1 MKKESEIATIKGSG
15 EGIIVTV
22 NSNDIDNIKEELRYK
37 IDQSLSFFKGAKIKE
52 INSICE
58 ESLKKEILTFLKEEY
73 SMDEFAGKKKL
84 KAVEKINI
92 ISKEEET
99 KYIYKTVRSG
109 QLVRHKG
116 NIIVIGDVNP
126 GGIVEATG
134 NIIIFGSLKGVAK
147 AGKSGNESSIIAAI
161 KFEASQVKIAN
172 LISRRPDEEFE
183 KVDYPEVAK
192 VKNGS
197 IVIESY
203 NSRI

>member
-15 EGIIVTV
+15 EGIIVTI
-22 NSNDIDNIKEELRYK
+22 NSSNINDIKNELKEK
-37 IDQSLSFFKGAKIKE
+37 IDNSISFFKGAKIKE

-58 ESLKKEILTFLKEEY
+58 ESLKEEILTFLKAEY
-73 SMDEFAGKKKL
+73 SMKEIPKKEKL
-84 KAVEKINI
+84 KTNI
-92 ISKEEET
+92 DYKTTIKYDET
-99 KYIYKTVRSG
+99 KYIYKTIRSG
-109 QLVRHKG
+109 QQIKHKG
-116 NIIVIGDVNP
+116 NVIVIGDVNP

-147 AGKSGNESSIIAAI
+147 AGSKESIIAAI
-161 KFEASQVKIAN
+161 KFEASQVKIAD
-172 LISRRPDEEFE
+172 LMSRRPDEEFE

-203 NSRI
+203 NGKI

>member
-15 EGIIVTV
+15 EGIIVTI
-22 NSNDIDNIKEELRYK
+22 NSSNINDIKNELKEK
-37 IDQSLSFFKGAKIKE
+37 IDNSISFFKGAKIKE

-58 ESLKKEILTFLKEEY
+58 ESLKEEILTFLKAEY
-73 SMDEFAGKKKL
+73 SMMELPKKEKL
-84 KAVEKINI
+84 KTNI
-92 ISKEEET
+92 DYKTTIKYDET
-99 KYIYKTVRSG
+99 KYIYKTIRSG
-109 QLVRHKG
+109 QQIKHKG
-116 NIIVIGDVNP
+116 NVIVIGDVNP

-147 AGKSGNESSIIAAI
+147 AGSKESIIAAI
-161 KFEASQVKIAN
+161 KFEASQVKIAD
-172 LISRRPDEEFE
+172 LMSRRPDEEFE

-203 NSRI
+203 NGKI

>member
-15 EGIIVTV
+15 EGIIVTI
-22 NSNDIDNIKEELRYK
+22 NSNNIDNIKEELKYK
-37 IDQSLSFFKGAKIKE
+37 IDESLSFFKGAKIKE

-58 ESLKKEILTFLKEEY
+58 ENLKKEILLFLKKEY
-73 SMDEFAGKKKL
+73 NMDEVDKSKKPKVL
-84 KAVEKINI
+84 EKANKINH
-92 ISKEEET
+92 EET
-99 KYIYKTVRSG
+99 KYVYKTIRSG
-109 QLVRHKG
+109 QIIKHKG

-134 NIIIFGSLKGVAK
+134 NIIVFGSLKGVAK
-147 AGKSGNESSIIAAI
+147 AGKLGNEKSIIAAV

-172 LISRRPDEEFE
+172 LMSRRPDGEFE

-203 NSRI
+203 NGKI

>member
-15 EGIIVTV
+15 EGIIVTI
-22 NSNDIDNIKEELRYK
+22 NSSNINDIKNELKEK
-37 IDQSLSFFKGAKIKE
+37 IDNSISFFKGAKIKE

-58 ESLKKEILTFLKEEY
+58 ESLKEEILTFLKTEY
-73 SMDEFAGKKKL
+73 SMKELPKKEKL
-84 KAVEKINI
+84 KTNI
-92 ISKEEET
+92 DYKTTIKYDET
-99 KYIYKTVRSG
+99 KYIYKTIRSG
-109 QLVRHKG
+109 QQIKHKG
-116 NIIVIGDVNP
+116 NVIVIGDVNP

-147 AGKSGNESSIIAAI
+147 AGSKESIIAAI
-161 KFEASQVKIAN
+161 KFEASQIKISD
-172 LISRRPDEEFE
+172 LMSRRPDEEFE

-203 NSRI
+203 NGKI